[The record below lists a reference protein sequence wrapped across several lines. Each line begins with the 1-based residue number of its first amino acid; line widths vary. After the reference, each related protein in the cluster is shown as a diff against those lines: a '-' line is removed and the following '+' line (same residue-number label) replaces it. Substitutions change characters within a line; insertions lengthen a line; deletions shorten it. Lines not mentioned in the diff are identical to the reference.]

1 LADLRHYDEA
11 DFKETVLDSTRPV
24 LVDFYADWCGPCR
37 MMNPVINELV
47 TEYSEQV
54 EIGKLDTDAS
64 PGVAIRFGIMGIP
77 TLGLFIG
84 GKMVDRLV
92 GYPGPQGVRSW
103 LDRALEKSQA
113 A

>member
-1 LADLRHYDEA
+1 
-11 DFKETVLDSTRPV
+11 
-24 LVDFYADWCGPCR
+24 
-37 MMNPVINELV
+37 
-47 TEYSEQV
+47 
-54 EIGKLDTDAS
+54 
-64 PGVAIRFGIMGIP
+64 VAIRFGIMGIP